1 MRVAIAI
8 GGANSGKR
16 NDWQDQVD
24 FVREAEQLGVHD
36 VWSAEA
42 WGQDAVVPL
51 AYLAAVTDR
60 VRLGSGIMQVSART
74 PSMTAMTA
82 LTLATVS
89 GNRFVLGLGVSGPQV
104 VEGLQ
109 GLPFGDPIGRLRE
122 HVDIVRLAFAGDKL
136 VYEGRH
142 HTLPRPGG
150 QGKALALSQPAN
162 SAIPLY
168 LATLSP
174 RSLRYTGE
182 VADGWAGT
190 SFVPEA
196 ADVLLEP
203 IRQGA
208 EAAGRDPATIDLQ
221 AGGSLAFGDLDAL
234 VPRYRPGLAFPI
246 GAMGSRRQNFYNAAF
261 RRAGYEDACEEIQRL
276 WLDGKR
282 DEAVAQVPDA
292 LVVQTT
298 LLGDDEQVRARIRAY
313 RDAGITTLRLQPEGR
328 SVDERL
334 STLAH
339 GLELVREVDKAATTA
354 PATAPA
360 APPAGGTGR

>member
-16 NDWQDQVD
+16 DDWQEQVD
-24 FVREAEQLGVHD
+24 YVVEAERLGVED

-60 VRLGSGIMQVSART
+60 IRLGSGIMQVSART

-89 GNRFVLGLGVSGPQV
+89 GNRYVLGLGVSGPQV

-109 GLPFGDPIGRLRE
+109 GQPFADPIGRLRE
-122 HVDIVRLAFAGDKL
+122 HVDVVRLAFAGEKL
-136 VYEGRH
+136 VHEGRH
-142 HTLPRPGG
+142 HQLPRPGG
-150 QGKALALSQPAN
+150 QGKALRLAQPGNAD
-162 SAIPLY
+162 IPLY

-182 VADGWAGT
+182 VADGWVGT

-196 ADVLLEP
+196 ADVLLEA
-203 IRQGA
+203 IRAGA
-208 EAAGRDPATIDLQ
+208 EAAGRAMGEVDLQ
-221 AGGSLAFGDLDAL
+221 AGGSLAFGELDAL

-246 GAMGSRRQNFYNAAF
+246 GAMGSRQQNFYNAAF

-282 DEAVAQVPDA
+282 DEAIARVPDA
-292 LVVQTT
+292 LVTTTT
-298 LLGDDEQVRARIRAY
+298 LLGDDDQVRARIRAY

-328 SVDERL
+328 SLDERL
-334 STLAH
+334 ATLAH
-339 GLELVREVDKAATTA
+339 GLELVREVE
-354 PATAPA
+354 
-360 APPAGGTGR
+360 AGQRAGTGAT